1 MLLLT
6 TFFLFFVCSG
16 ARLQRAH
23 ERIATKKF
31 YLPLVTRSRGGR
43 RGESGREWSDV
54 SWNENGLPAKL
65 EDLSPVNIR

>member
-1 MLLLT
+1 MAALSWALSKELIAALDY
-6 TFFLFFVCSG
+6 FFSFFFVCRG

-54 SWNENGLPAKL
+54 S
-65 EDLSPVNIR
+65 